1 MVKKLTKKNISFRKI
16 ITGSNNITIR
26 KANVKPYSYDKMYV
40 DKHLAENYQLIDH
53 FNERNTNHK
62 DYYFSLLN
70 NTCPFYDENG
80 RTCKILFNL
89 QLGL

>member
-1 MVKKLTKKNISFRKI
+1 
-16 ITGSNNITIR
+16 
-26 KANVKPYSYDKMYV
+26 MYV
-40 DKHLAENYQLIDH
+40 DKHLAENYQLTDH
-53 FNERNTNHK
+53 FSERNTNHK